1 MSFEF
6 SVNLCKKIYPHSFDD
21 LMRYI
26 QSCKPRSSVLITTL
40 NTSHLRQAS
49 QNLALA
55 RIVSESFL
63 LIADGM
69 PVKLICRHI
78 LKMECCRITGVELVE
93 NILKNFDKVF
103 VLGSSAR
110 AIEDSLVK
118 LDLVELPSKVC
129 YNNFNID
136 LNSESQLI
144 KIASQINLEKPKIVL
159 LALGIPKQEI
169 MFENLK
175 KSGLI
180 INPTIFIGVGGTFE
194 ILSGQFPRCPGP
206 LQVIGLE
213 WLWRLSMEPKR
224 LFRRYLFDGV
234 FLLRLLILHLISS
247 IRNR

>member
-1 MSFEF
+1 M
-6 SVNLCKKIYPHSFDD
+6 D
-21 LMRYI
+21 I
-26 QSCKPRSSVLITTL
+26 QSCKPTSSVLITTL

-49 QNLALA
+49 QDLALA
-55 RIVSESFL
+55 RIVSDSFL

-69 PVKLICRHI
+69 PVKFICKHI
-78 LKMECCRITGVELVE
+78 LKMECCRITGVKLVE
-93 NILKNFDKVF
+93 KILNNFDKVF

-118 LDLVELPSKVC
+118 LDLVELPSKVF
-129 YNNFNID
+129 YNDLNID

-144 KIASQINLEKPKIVL
+144 KIVAQINLEKPQLVL
-159 LALGIPKQEI
+159 LALGIPKQEL

-180 INPTIFIGVGGTFE
+180 MKPTIFIGVGGTFE
-194 ILSGQFPRCPGP
+194 ILSGRFPRCPGP

-234 FLLRLLILHLISS
+234 FLLRLLSLHLISS
-247 IRNR
+247 VRNR